1 MATLTVLIQ
10 RAQRESDNVNQSF
23 IDSTVSATG
32 EWVQYINAAYAEV
45 YGLVVQA
52 FSGDYYVKDPPY
64 TFTTDGINTRFA
76 LPTDMF
82 KLLGVDVLYGAAN
95 QWVSLKPFTL
105 ADRNQFSGSNQT
117 IPAAGQTV
125 QLLYVPKLTPLAS
138 GSDTTVALQN
148 DWEELIVVIA
158 AMIALS
164 KEESD
169 VSVQM
174 ARKNELIARINAEAE
189 NRDAGNPVRMVDSR
203 GRGSPMMAYRL
214 DGTNIWLTG
223 QRVIGQA
230 YGEWSNP
237 ASGWW

>member
-1 MATLTVLIQ
+1 LATLAEIRD
-10 RAQRESDNVNQSF
+10 RAKQESDNVGQAF
-23 IDSTVSATG
+23 VSDP
-32 EWVQYINAAYAEV
+32 EWLNYINAAYAEV

-64 TFTTDGINTRFA
+64 TFTTDGINSRFA
-76 LPTDMF
+76 LPSDMF

-105 ADRNQFSGSNQT
+105 ADRNKFSGSNQT

-125 QLLYVPKLTPLAS
+125 QLLYVPKLTPLVNGTDS
-138 GSDTTVALQN
+138 TVPLQN

-158 AMIALS
+158 TLLALD

-169 VSVQM
+169 VSVKM
-174 ARKNELIARINAEAE
+174 ARRAELVARINAEAE
-189 NRDAGNPVRMVDSR
+189 NRDAGNPPRMVDSR

-214 DGTNIWLTG
+214 DGANLWLIG
-223 QRVIGQA
+223 QRVIGQP
-230 YGEWSNP
+230 YYEWANP
-237 ASGWW
+237 ADGWW